1 MRMPSTAAFSSL
13 RRTLQKLFFDSTNT
27 VIASQYWLVVYTSQ
41 MQHTSLST
49 NSTHQDSIME
59 NRQQEKTQPMDI
71 KLQQE
76 RPSYLSDPTALTA
89 RPQSA
94 LYMDQ
99 VRREL
104 SSGELTGRPA
114 DHRSSLDSIS
124 QLQAEAE
131 TSGPT
136 MSALGLEMPRGDRA
150 REPEPPATAT
160 RTRSEGILGDMQLT
174 KRATSSFPGGAGE
187 SMLTKAVEQ
196 SKVRFLPSG
205 LPGRYANISHSQK
218 RMKEVQRGEMTQCGC

>member
-1 MRMPSTAAFSSL
+1 
-13 RRTLQKLFFDSTNT
+13 
-27 VIASQYWLVVYTSQ
+27 
-41 MQHTSLST
+41 
-49 NSTHQDSIME
+49 ME

-196 SKVRFLPSG
+196 SKPEEDEGGAEGRDDAVRMLNCGEGSYSTTLPEEDDPAVRDT
-205 LPGRYANISHSQK
+205 LPYQAVLKIQK
-218 RMKEVQRGEMTQCGC
+218 SKRAGGQ